1 MSISG
6 LTFKTT
12 LPRQTCG
19 VKKKEKKKKIK
30 KQCLVI
36 FLARFVPR
44 GGRLRADQFVGPL
57 LELVVAEKLD
67 VISGREDVRGRGKL
81 STPFGQETKVFL
93 FCPLLNR
100 V

>member
-1 MSISG
+1 MWG
-6 LTFKTT
+6 EEEREEEEDQEAVF
-12 LPRQTCG
+12 G
-19 VKKKEKKKKIK
+19 N
-30 KQCLVI
+30 

-67 VISGREDVRGRGKL
+67 VISGREDVRGRGKI
-81 STPFGQETKVFL
+81 STPFGQEIKVFL